1 MLHIIFTNRTSRYA
15 IISLYY
21 IVLILMFFS
30 MMTLDVSAVPLQP
43 AAYWNF
49 DDGTAR
55 DSSNRRLHGRLI
67 GKPTS
72 VEGVSG
78 NALKFVGGQGIKI
91 PDSRGINTG
100 GPFPNRTVGA
110 LFYCNNASQAQ
121 KQVIFEA
128 GGITKGLAIY
138 VYKSRIYVGAWNVP
152 VLNWNGAYLFTG
164 IKSKRW
170 YYVALV
176 IRNGTNKVESNKFEM
191 WLDGEL
197 IGKAK
202 GAYLQAHGQDIGIA
216 HVSQHTRYHDGSGR
230 GRDVDWF
237 EGLIDE
243 IVIYNRALNI
253 ANLTRL
259 MDPLDVEPKGKFTT
273 TWANLKDTI
282 LTNTSR

>member
-1 MLHIIFTNRTSRYA
+1 MYILFLNRTDNYTKLAFCRIVFLFFLML
-15 IISLYY
+15 IIAS
-21 IVLILMFFS
+21 
-30 MMTLDVSAVPLQP
+30 DVKAVPLRP
-43 AAYWNF
+43 DAYWNF
-49 DDGTAR
+49 DDGTAK
-55 DSSNRRLHGRLI
+55 DSSNRRLHGRFV

-72 VEGVSG
+72 VKGVSG
-78 NALKFVGGQGIKI
+78 QALKFVGGQGIKI
-91 PDSRGINTG
+91 PDSRGINLR
-100 GPFPNRTVGA
+100 GPFANRTVGA
-110 LFYCNNASQAQ
+110 LFNCDNASQAQ

-152 VLNWNGAYLFTG
+152 NLNWNGAYIFTN
-164 IKSKRW
+164 IKSRRW

-176 IRNGTNKVESNKFEM
+176 IRNGTNKVEANKVEM

-202 GAYLQAHGQDIGIA
+202 GANLQAHGQDIGIA
-216 HVSQHTRYHDGSGR
+216 HVSQHTKYHDGSGR

-243 IVIYNRALNI
+243 IIIYNSALSA

-259 MDPLDVEPKGKFTT
+259 MNPLSIEPQGKYTT
-273 TWANLKDTI
+273 TWANLKDSVMI
-282 LTNTSR
+282 D

>member
-1 MLHIIFTNRTSRYA
+1 MLHILFTNRTNRQA

-21 IVLILMFFS
+21 IVLILMFLS
-30 MMTLDVSAVPLQP
+30 VMTLDVSAVPLTP

-55 DSSNRRLHGRLI
+55 DSSNRRLHGTFH

-72 VEGVSG
+72 VKGVSG
-78 NALKFVGGQGIKI
+78 KALKFVGGQGIKI

-110 LFYCNNASQAQ
+110 LFYCDNAKRNQ
-121 KQVIFEA
+121 KQVVFEA

-138 VYKSRIYVGAWNVP
+138 VYRGRVYVGAWNVP
-152 VLNWNGAYLFTG
+152 NLDWDGAYLFTS
-164 IKSKRW
+164 IKSKKW
-170 YYVALV
+170 YYVVLV
-176 IRNGTNKVESNKFEM
+176 IRNATNKVQADKIEM

-197 IGKAK
+197 IGKAR
-202 GAYLQAHGQDIGIA
+202 GAYLQNHGQDIGIA
-216 HVSQHTRYHDGSGR
+216 HISQHTKYHDGTGR
-230 GRDVDWF
+230 GRDLDWF

-243 IVIYNRALNI
+243 IVIYNRALNV

-259 MDPLDVEPKGKFTT
+259 MNSLNVEPKEKFTT
-273 TWANLKDTI
+273 TWANLKGSI
-282 LTNTSR
+282 LMD

>member
-1 MLHIIFTNRTSRYA
+1 MTILFTKETKRYNIISRYYA
-15 IISLYY
+15 
-21 IVLILMFFS
+21 VLIFMFLS
-30 MMTLDVSAVPLQP
+30 VITLDVNAVPLRP
-43 AAYWNF
+43 DAYWNF

-55 DSSNRRLHGRLI
+55 DSSNRRLHGTFH

-72 VEGVSG
+72 VKGVSG

-110 LFYCNNASQAQ
+110 LFYCDNANQTQ

-138 VYKSRIYVGAWNVP
+138 VYRSRVYVGAWNVP
-152 VLNWNGAYLFTG
+152 TINWNGAYIFTS

-176 IRNGTNKVESNKFEM
+176 IRNATNKVQADKFEM

-197 IGKAK
+197 IDRTK
-202 GAYLQAHGQDIGIA
+202 GAYLQNHGQDIGIA
-216 HVSQHTRYHDGSGR
+216 HINQHTKYHDGTGR
-230 GRDVDWF
+230 GRDLDWF

-243 IVIYNRALNI
+243 IVIYNRALDH
-253 ANLTRL
+253 ANLMRL
-259 MDPLDVEPKGKFTT
+259 MDPLNVEPKEKLTT
-273 TWANLKDTI
+273 TWAILKT
-282 LTNTSR
+282 TY

>member
-1 MLHIIFTNRTSRYA
+1 MLHILLSNRTNRYSN
-15 IISLYY
+15 ISFYY
-21 IVLILMFFS
+21 IILILMLLS
-30 MMTLDVSAVPLQP
+30 VMALDVSAVPLRP
-43 AAYWNF
+43 EAYWNF
-49 DDGTAR
+49 DDGTPR
-55 DSSNRRLHGRLI
+55 DSSTRRLHGKFV

-72 VEGVSG
+72 VDGVAG
-78 NALKFVGGQGIKI
+78 KALKFVGGQGIKI
-91 PDSRGINTG
+91 PDSRGINTR

-110 LFYCNNASQAQ
+110 LFYCDNANQAQ

-138 VYKSRIYVGAWNVP
+138 VYKSRVYVGAWNVP
-152 VLNWNGAYLFTG
+152 NLNWNGAYLFTN

-176 IRNGTNKVESNKFEM
+176 IRNGTNKVESNKVEM
-191 WLDGEL
+191 WMDGEL

-216 HVSQHTRYHDGSGR
+216 HVSQHTKYHDGSGR

-243 IVIYNRALNI
+243 IVIYNSALNVT
-253 ANLTRL
+253 NLSRL
-259 MDPLDVEPKGKFTT
+259 MNPLNVAPQGKFTT
-273 TWANLKDTI
+273 TWGNVKESI
-282 LTNTSR
+282 VME